1 MNQER
6 PSDVPYS
13 VSDAGCLVFRNGR
26 GVVNFDSRRDAIN
39 AASLANRSHAEG
51 RKAAESYTAKM
62 LKSATDEVRRCHEE
76 IRRLEDKYARNFYRM
91 PVSLDEESA
100 KKVAQDLKE
109 LLEFVNR
116 TMEFFKHYTYCPRC
130 KSDIDH
136 TFECEVENAADSVL
150 INFSRKCI
158 DDFYVW
164 KKARG
169 IE

>member
-1 MNQER
+1 MTDDKGAGEG
-6 PSDVPYS
+6 PYFHRCGTPGEKS
-13 VSDAGCLVFRNGR
+13 NCTAC
-26 GVVNFDSRRDAIN
+26 AYE
-39 AASLANRSHAEG
+39 EG
-51 RKAAESYTAKM
+51 RKSMEK
-62 LKSATDEVRRCHEE
+62 E
-76 IRRLEDKYARNFYRM
+76 LE
-91 PVSLDEESA
+91 
-100 KKVAQDLKE
+100 E

-116 TMEFFKHYTYCPRC
+116 IMGFFRRHTYCPRC

-164 KKARG
+164 KNARG

>member
-1 MNQER
+1 ME
-6 PSDVPYS
+6 SEGPYTIDS
-13 VSDAGCLVFRNGR
+13 KGEIWWILFDGEKVQTAPKDLVCYSTL
-26 GVVNFDSRRDAIN
+26 VC
-39 AASLANRSHAEG
+39 SLLNTAYAEG
-51 RKAAESYTAKM
+51 RKSMEK
-62 LKSATDEVRRCHEE
+62 E
-76 IRRLEDKYARNFYRM
+76 LE
-91 PVSLDEESA
+91 
-100 KKVAQDLKE
+100 E

-116 TMEFFKHYTYCPRC
+116 IMGFFRRHTYCPRC

-164 KKARG
+164 KNARG